1 MFVSSAESDNTVVV
15 SMALAAMRVVVA
27 KQAEFNEAIQES
39 PEREVDTETS
49 ERVDELVEQSGDS
62 SFSSFSS
69 FSSSNDQPP
78 PSDDRGANLDIE
90 V

>member
-69 FSSSNDQPP
+69 SNDQPP